1 MNILRSAAII
11 LAFLFN
17 LNMHAEADPNF
28 HIYLCFG
35 QSNMEGN
42 AAIEAQD
49 RTGVDPRFKMMP
61 AVPYKN
67 SDDIRQTYRWYTAYP
82 PLCRSYTGLTP
93 CDYFGRTMVANLPDS
108 RSRLVQE
115 LHARIRQPAIQETR
129 CLCPHSSTLRSH
141 QRNAPPPRMQQQ
153 RRPAMAQQSQNPL
166 QRPPHR
172 PQPQG

>member
-1 MNILRSAAII
+1 MKLETALAPLKLYIIIMYKKIIDIPSKVTSLSLMNILRSAAII

-67 SDDIRQTYRWYTAYP
+67 SDDIRQTYR
-82 PLCRSYTGLTP
+82 
-93 CDYFGRTMVANLPDS
+93 
-108 RSRLVQE
+108 
-115 LHARIRQPAIQETR
+115 
-129 CLCPHSSTLRSH
+129 
-141 QRNAPPPRMQQQ
+141 
-153 RRPAMAQQSQNPL
+153 
-166 QRPPHR
+166 
-172 PQPQG
+172 

>member
-1 MNILRSAAII
+1 MNILRSAAIT

-17 LNMHAEADPNF
+17 LNMYAEADPNF

-67 SDDIRQTYRWYTAYP
+67 SDDIRQTYRWSTTFGKPTAGTQHIHP
-82 PLCRSYTGLTP
+82 SAAPTQ
-93 CDYFGRTMVANLPDS
+93 DS
-108 RSRLVQE
+108 
-115 LHARIRQPAIQETR
+115 HPATT
-129 CLCPHSSTLRSH
+129 SD
-141 QRNAPPPRMQQQ
+141 APWWQTSPIPS
-153 RRPAMAQQSQNPL
+153 P
-166 QRPPHR
+166 
-172 PQPQG
+172 

>member
-67 SDDIRQTYRWYTAYP
+67 SDDIRQTYRWYTFHPSAAP
-82 PLCRSYTGLTP
+82 TQ
-93 CDYFGRTMVANLPDS
+93 DS
-108 RSRLVQE
+108 
-115 LHARIRQPAIQETR
+115 HPATTLDAPWWQTSPI
-129 CLCPHSSTLRSH
+129 PSPSASST
-141 QRNAPPPRMQQQ
+141 
-153 RRPAMAQQSQNPL
+153 
-166 QRPPHR
+166 
-172 PQPQG
+172 